1 MAGHFPSKKQFNRQF
16 HAILNPEAGFYKVVL
31 VYSLAISLLTLAV
44 PISLQLLIDTV
55 ANIALVRA
63 VILIALLLFG
73 LLTLSGIMF
82 ALRAYALELFA
93 RKIYARI
100 SSEIALTAMLA
111 ESHFFEQNHKADLF
125 NRYFD
130 ILTLK
135 KNIPTILTNGFTLIL
150 QAIIGFTVVSFYHFY
165 FLIFSIGLIL
175 ILWLIWKIWG
185 WRSINTSFR
194 LSEAKYQTAA
204 WLQSLAVNNEAY
216 WSSHNPAYALD
227 KTNNLVDEHIQRQS
241 DHFHN
246 TYAQLIAM
254 LFLYATASAIL
265 LGLGGWL
272 VLQGQLTLGQLV
284 AAELIMSAIFV
295 GLPQLAGYLDSYFDV
310 CAAVEE
316 LARFQHVET
325 EDPEKNTD
333 IAMPKDAVIAFNR
346 VKIHRLN
353 QEMEFNLELP
363 AGGLYKASGN
373 LLALRHFAELLRR
386 NYRPDS
392 GLITIGGHD
401 NSDIQRQQL
410 RHTVRLINRVTL
422 PPITIRDFMDMY
434 VKSNGK
440 YSRQQALALLELDDE
455 IGHMKDGLDT
465 LLSRSAWPLSQP
477 QAIRLK
483 LASTL
488 LSEPSILILEDIV
501 DVVDHDIIDRFLSAM
516 HDMGTT
522 VVYFT
527 RRRDITKFEY
537 LLNIDL
543 ENQSVHAV
551 EEGLRS

>member
-1 MAGHFPSKKQFNRQF
+1 MAGYFPNKRQFKKQF

-31 VYSLAISLLTLAV
+31 IYSFAISLLTLAV

-63 VILIALLLFG
+63 VILIAVLLFS
-73 LLTLSGIMF
+73 LLVLSGIMY

-111 ESHFFEQNHKADLF
+111 ESHFFEQNHQSDIF

-150 QAIIGFTVVSFYHFY
+150 QLIIGFTVVSFYHFY
-165 FLIFSIGLIL
+165 FFIFSIGLIL
-175 ILWLIWKIWG
+175 ILWIVWLIWG

-216 WSSHNPAYALD
+216 WSSHNPSFALD
-227 KTNNLVDEHIQRQS
+227 KTNQLVESHIHHQS
-241 DHFHN
+241 NHFHN

-254 LFLYATASAIL
+254 LVLYAAASSVL

-295 GLPQLAGYLDSYFDV
+295 GLPQLAGYLESYYDV

-316 LARFQHVET
+316 LARFQNVET
-325 EDPEKNTD
+325 EDPEKNSD
-333 IAMPKDAVIAFNR
+333 IEMPNEPVISFDK

-353 QEMEFNLELP
+353 QEMEINLKLP
-363 AGGLYKASGN
+363 AGGLYKATGN
-373 LLALRHFAELLRR
+373 LLTLRHFAELLRR

-392 GLITIGGHD
+392 GLITIGGYD

-410 RHTVRLINRVTL
+410 RHTVRLINRITL
-422 PPITIRDFMDMY
+422 PPISVRDFLGIF
-434 VKSNGK
+434 VKAEGK
-440 YSRQQALALLELDDE
+440 YSIQQALALLELDDE

-465 LLSRSAWPLSQP
+465 LLSRGAWPLSQP

-483 LASTL
+483 LASAL

-501 DVVDHDIIDRFLSAM
+501 DVVDHDTIDQFLTAM

-522 VVYFT
+522 VLYFT

-537 LLNIDL
+537 VLNF
-543 ENQSVHAV
+543 EPEHQSVKPIKGV
-551 EEGLRS
+551 

>member
-1 MAGHFPSKKQFNRQF
+1 MAEHFPDKKEFREQF
-16 HAILNPEAGFYKVVL
+16 HAILNPEAGFYKVVMI
-31 VYSLAISLLTLAV
+31 YSLAISLLTLAV

-63 VILIALLLFG
+63 VILIAVLLFS
-73 LLTLSGIMF
+73 LLVISGILY
-82 ALRAYALELFA
+82 ALRAYALELFS
-93 RKIYARI
+93 RKIYARV

-111 ESHFFEQNHKADLF
+111 ESHFFEQNHKSDLF

-150 QAIIGFTVVSFYHFY
+150 QLIIGFTVVSFYHFY
-165 FLIFSIGLIL
+165 FFIFSIGLIL
-175 ILWLIWKIWG
+175 ILWLVWIVWG

-216 WSSHNPAYALD
+216 WSSHNPSYALD
-227 KTNNLVDEHIQRQS
+227 KTNQLIDSHIQCQS
-241 DHFHN
+241 SHFHN

-254 LFLYATASAIL
+254 LILYATASAVL

-295 GLPQLAGYLDSYFDV
+295 GLPQLAGYLESYFDV
-310 CAAVEE
+310 CAATEE
-316 LARFQHVET
+316 LARFQSVAT
-325 EDPEKNTD
+325 EDPEKNSD
-333 IAMPKDAVIAFNR
+333 IPMPQNPVISFDK
-346 VKIHRLN
+346 VKIERLH
-353 QEMEFNLELP
+353 QEMEFNLKLP
-363 AGGLYKASGN
+363 AGGLYKVTGN
-373 LLALRHFAELLRR
+373 VLTLRHFAELLRR

-410 RHTVRLINRVTL
+410 RHTVRLINRITL
-422 PPITIRDFMDMY
+422 PPISVRDFLDMF
-434 VKSNGK
+434 VKTDSK
-440 YSRQQALALLELDDE
+440 YSRQQALALVELDDE

-465 LLSRSAWPLSQP
+465 MLSRGAWPLSQP

-483 LASTL
+483 LASAL

-501 DVVDHDIIDRFLSAM
+501 DVVDPDIIDKFLTAM

-522 VVYFT
+522 VLYFT

-537 LLNIDL
+537 LLDF
-543 ENQSVHAV
+543 EPEQQSVKAISGV
-551 EEGLRS
+551 